1 MGTFSAK
8 GMEWADVG
16 RQAVFIN
23 EILGK
28 LTYLKEVGV
37 DNQDPWIAG

>member
-1 MGTFSAK
+1 MW
-8 GMEWADVG
+8 E

-37 DNQDPWIAG
+37 DNQDP